1 MHPDWK
7 KLDNINDIVNQL
19 TANATA
25 VGLSFNDKDSANA
38 FKSDLVDGIER
49 ILELTFSA
57 SNHNNALLT
66 QSIGQSLRK
75 HNNLQEFKG

>member
-7 KLDNINDIVNQL
+7 EFDNINDIINQL

-25 VGLSFNDKDSANA
+25 VGVSFNDKDSASA

-49 ILELTFSA
+49 IMELTFSA
-57 SNHNNALLT
+57 SNHNNVLLT
-66 QSIGQSLRK
+66 RSIAQALRK
-75 HNNLQEFKG
+75 GNDLLASRI